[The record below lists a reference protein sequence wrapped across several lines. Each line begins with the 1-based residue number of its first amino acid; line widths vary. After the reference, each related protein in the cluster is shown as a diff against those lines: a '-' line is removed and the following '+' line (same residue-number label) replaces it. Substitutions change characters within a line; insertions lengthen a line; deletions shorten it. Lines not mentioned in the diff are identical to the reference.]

1 MNPTERKDQPMIQHA
16 ERTTIYAA
24 RSILTMNPMQPR
36 ATHVAVRAG
45 RILGVGSREDLA
57 GWGPAEL
64 DERYADKVL
73 MPGLVEGHCH
83 LPEGGM
89 WKFVYVGF
97 YDRRGP
103 DGKLWEGLKSFEA
116 VAVRLR
122 EAERA
127 LPAGETLIGWG
138 FDPIFFDGAR
148 MRVQDLDAVS
158 AERPV
163 VVMHASMHLMNVN
176 TPMLARAGIDR
187 DTDIEGVTRMEDGQP
202 SGELCEFA
210 AMFPVMR
217 LIGSPFRTV
226 GVSEEGLRMFGKVA
240 QWAGVTTATDLVNE
254 LGDDGLATLARVTAE
269 PDYPVR
275 IVPAASA
282 LTYAGDP
289 ARCLA
294 KLEDARRLNNDK
306 LHLGMVKLVVDGSIQ
321 GFTARLRW
329 PGYYNG
335 APNGIWV
342 IAPSELDA
350 LVQAYHDAGVQLHI
364 HTNGDEATQ
373 LAIDAVDRALRRSP
387 RQDHRHT
394 LQHCQMA
401 DAAQFRRMA
410 SLGMCANL
418 FANHIFYWGDAHHAL
433 TMGPDRANRMDACAS
448 AARAGVPFSIHSD
461 APITPLGPLF
471 TAWCA
476 VNRQT
481 ASGRVLGESERI
493 GVDAALH
500 AVTLGAAYTLHL
512 DHLVGSVEVG
522 KYADFCVL
530 ADDPME
536 LAPERLK
543 DARVL
548 GTVIGG
554 RPLPLREA

>member
-1 MNPTERKDQPMIQHA
+1 MIQHA